1 MCDKQRA
8 PARPVKDRAEA
19 LFDGKEIGYM
29 STIPEPDTAVE
40 EAVEERDAL
49 QSELDELQ
57 DHVDTYRD
65 EAEELDAPLG
75 KLAFC
80 ADVVDHVLAMDRGVP
95 HMPA

>member
-65 EAEELDAPLG
+65 EAEELDAPRAAAATRLSVI
-75 KLAFC
+75 A
-80 ADVVDHVLAMDRGVP
+80 
-95 HMPA
+95 